1 MKKFEVVK
9 KTEEFNDIIKTG
21 RYIKNHFYN
30 IYYKDGD
37 NDYPKFGLAVSK
49 KIGIAVK
56 RNKIKRQLRTLIDK
70 HKNMFS
76 KHYNYIIMVRGGIRD
91 LTYQEMEIQ
100 LVQLLEKG
108 KFHEKN

>member
-1 MKKFEVVK
+1 
-9 KTEEFNDIIKTG
+9 
-21 RYIKNHFYN
+21 
-30 IYYKDGD
+30 
-37 NDYPKFGLAVSK
+37 
-49 KIGIAVK
+49 
-56 RNKIKRQLRTLIDK
+56 
-70 HKNMFS
+70 MFS